1 MASDRPP
8 ALSCARTMSLG
19 GHSVAGGTRAA
30 QFLGLFP
37 SRSADQAP
45 DYDFVVEPSQD
56 FFCPVTL
63 ELLLHPMLTT
73 CCGHHVSKEAAT
85 ALLSEKRSCPMCNE
99 TAWSAVLDK
108 FHSRRVRELRVRCPH
123 IDGGCDWEGEV
134 NALEGHAESCPRRR
148 WECPYCA
155 LRCTYAEGEEKHWPV
170 CSKFPEPC
178 PNGCGVGSVERSRME
193 QHRKV
198 CSLEPVACEMKEFG
212 CSAIVFRKDLVE
224 HMRESQIQ
232 HLTTMA
238 ILNLRLT
245 RQLELD
251 AAEKDEKIARLQQ
264 ELVQQRQEMR
274 QKMTEQKELQ
284 TEMKTEIVKEKQDTV
299 KEMTEL
305 KQIQIDE
312 ITKLSEQER
321 KDEELIGKLQKEVKE
336 EMTKLVKQS
345 AVSTLHVSQIRQEL
359 TDMKVQLEK
368 LQHTT
373 HHIEMHTGG
382 HCAGYT
388 VCKVFVFDQY
398 ANHRGKDEEVLS
410 DAFFSHQDGY
420 AFKLCLKY
428 FDTRHNDI
436 GAYLGLL
443 PGENDDQLSWP
454 MRVKLRLEL
463 LNQAGDRRHILKTKA
478 FTWERVEEEEFEAI
492 DESVVKYPELER
504 KSEGVMYLTN
514 NCLMLRLHL
523 SVHTASLE
531 SRVEH

>member
-8 ALSCARTMSLG
+8 ALTCARTMSLG
-19 GHSVAGGTRAA
+19 RHSAVEGDRAPHP
-30 QFLGLFP
+30 LGLSP
-37 SRSADQAP
+37 SRSADQVP
-45 DYDFVVEPSQD
+45 DYDFVAEPSQD

-73 CCGHHVSKEAAT
+73 CCGHHVSKEATT

-123 IDGGCDWEGEV
+123 IDGGCAWEGEV
-134 NALEGHAESCPRRR
+134 SVLERHAESCPRRA

-155 LRCTYAEGEEKHWPV
+155 LKCTYAEGEGKHWPV

-178 PNGCGVGSVERSRME
+178 PNGCGVGSVERCRME

-212 CSAIVFRKDLVE
+212 CSTIVFREDLAE

-238 ILNLRLT
+238 IMNLRLT
-245 RQLELD
+245 QQLELD
-251 AAEKDEKIARLQQ
+251 AAEKDKKIAQLQQ
-264 ELVQQRQEMR
+264 ELAQQRQEMG
-274 QKMTEQKELQ
+274 QKMTEQKDLQ
-284 TEMKTEIVKEKQDTV
+284 TEMKTEIVKEKHDTV

-305 KQIQIDE
+305 KQIQMEE

-321 KDEELIGKLQKEVKE
+321 KDEELIAKLQKEVKE

-345 AVSTLHVSQIRQEL
+345 AVSALHVSQIRQEL
-359 TDMKVQLEK
+359 TDVKLQLEK
-368 LQHTT
+368 VQHTT
-373 HHIEMHTGG
+373 QHIEMHTGG
-382 HCAGYT
+382 HCAGHT
-388 VCKVFVFDQY
+388 LCKVFVFDQY
-398 ANHRGKDEEVLS
+398 ANHRGKDEEVQS
-410 DAFFSHQDGY
+410 NRFFSHQNGY
-420 AFKLCLKY
+420 VFKLCLKY

-436 GAYLGLL
+436 GAYLSLL
-443 PGENDDQLSWP
+443 PGENDDRLSWP
-454 MRVKLRLEL
+454 VKVKLRLEL
-463 LNQAGDRRHILKTKA
+463 LNQAGDQRHILRMKA
-478 FTWERVEEEEFEAI
+478 FTWERVEEEEFETI
-492 DESVVKYPELER
+492 DESVAKYPELER
-504 KSEGVMYLTN
+504 KGEGAAYLMN
-514 NCLMLRLHL
+514 NCLMFRLHL

-531 SRVEH
+531 SSIEY